1 MTMKQ
6 QAALLWSDLKAWATK
21 NPAIVC
27 ICLSVL
33 AVFVIGYWAG
43 AAR

>member
-6 QAALLWSDLKAWATK
+6 QAALLWSDAKAWGRTH
-21 NPAIVC
+21 PVIVC
-27 ICLSVL
+27 MAVSLL